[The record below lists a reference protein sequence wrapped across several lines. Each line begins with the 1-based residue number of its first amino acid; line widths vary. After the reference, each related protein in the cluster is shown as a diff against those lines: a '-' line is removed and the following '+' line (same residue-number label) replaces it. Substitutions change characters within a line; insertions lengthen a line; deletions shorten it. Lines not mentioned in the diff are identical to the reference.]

1 MKTLFVA
8 LIFSTLPLL
17 SNANESNAE
26 NAENLESENIELENL
41 MNDLFEEKTPLIESE
56 NQQLK
61 VVILNSDYRK
71 VRVGR
76 VDNMDNI
83 NSESTLLPVIY
94 RSVFL
99 TKIHDTSYY
108 MLKE

>member
-26 NAENLESENIELENL
+26 NAENLGTENIELENL

-76 VDNMDNI
+76 VENMDNI